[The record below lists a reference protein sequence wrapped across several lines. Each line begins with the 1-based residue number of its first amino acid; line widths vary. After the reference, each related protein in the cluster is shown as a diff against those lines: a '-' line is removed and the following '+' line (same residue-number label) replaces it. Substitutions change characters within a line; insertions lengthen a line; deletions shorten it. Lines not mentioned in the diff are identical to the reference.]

1 MIKKSLILIAILL
14 VPLAY
19 AVGYQSPNVATAEG
33 FPTAKVVLISPA
45 GKEVVVL
52 VEIAANY
59 DQRKLGLMN
68 RSSMAKRTGML
79 FLWKKKKIRKLW
91 MKNTFIPL
99 DMIFINDQAILGFVN
114 NASPHS
120 LTPRTVGAKGNAVLE
135 VNAGFVAKHQITA
148 EWKIMY
154 NVNGVIVE

>member
-1 MIKKSLILIAILL
+1 MTKKYVILFAILL
-14 VPLAY
+14 ATLGY
-19 AVGYQSPNVATAEG
+19 AVGYEYPNAATAEV

-45 GKEVVVL
+45 GKEVVVTAEL
-52 VEIAANY
+52 AANY
-59 DQRKLGLMN
+59 QQRKVGLMN
-68 RSSMAKRTGML
+68 RPSMAKRTGML
-79 FLWKKKKIRKLW
+79 FLWKNKKIRKLW